1 VARGGAS
8 LGGSTE
14 FNITELQRMTASC
27 PPANVL
33 TGTIDYLLHAA
44 VLENDEW
51 GLRVLLAIR
60 KTPVDERDPFGRTAL
75 HYASLYQ
82 RWNLAEIL
90 SLHGADPL
98 AVDRL
103 GDTPIDLL
111 FLEGDD
117 PLDDDIR
124 WGPGFGRDRFDEPAS
139 LH

>member
-1 VARGGAS
+1 
-8 LGGSTE
+8 
-14 FNITELQRMTASC
+14 MTASC

-60 KTPVDERDPFGRTAL
+60 ETPVDERDPFGRTAL

-98 AVDRL
+98 AEDGQ

-111 FLEGDD
+111 FVNGED

-124 WGPGFGRDRFDEPAS
+124 YGPSHGCDQFNASAS